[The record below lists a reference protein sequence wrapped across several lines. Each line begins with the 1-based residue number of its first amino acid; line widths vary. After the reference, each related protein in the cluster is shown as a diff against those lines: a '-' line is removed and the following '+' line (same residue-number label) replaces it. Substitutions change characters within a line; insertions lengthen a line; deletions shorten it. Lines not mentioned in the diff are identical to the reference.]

1 MNAPGCFLSLEE
13 KTLKYTLIETDFVFL
28 FLSMTRGNNMLS
40 TRIPFNPIR
49 SWLWFQC
56 LRVSMTWPALVW
68 FMTYNNCDYIK
79 NLYKNYTIIETS
91 WSYGMN
97 ATKESSEIVIIN
109 NV

>member
-49 SWLWFQC
+49 S
-56 LRVSMTWPALVW
+56 
-68 FMTYNNCDYIK
+68 
-79 NLYKNYTIIETS
+79 
-91 WSYGMN
+91 
-97 ATKESSEIVIIN
+97 
-109 NV
+109 